1 MNEDLFSWNYFL
13 FGLYPYIALT
23 VFVVGSWI
31 RFDREQYGW
40 TSASSQILSTA
51 NMRLASNLFHIGVIG
66 IFFGHLV
73 GLLAPYAIWGTIG
86 LSSLGKQSIAMY
98 GGGFLGVLAMI
109 GGLMLLS
116 RRLTNRRV
124 RATSRTSDIFI
135 LAWVLVTLF
144 FGLAT
149 TFTTFHHAAEGSA
162 DTMMSLA
169 QWAKSIVLFDAK
181 PELVANVEP
190 VFQIHLAL
198 GLTLFLLFPFTRLV
212 HIWSFPIGYLTRSYQ
227 IVRTKRNLPVAR

>member
-1 MNEDLFSWNYFL
+1 MNEDVFSWNDL
-13 FGLYPYIALT
+13 IFGIYPYICLS
-23 VFVVGSWI
+23 VFVIGSWI

-40 TSASSQILSTA
+40 TSASSQLLSTSG
-51 NMRLASNLFHIGVIG
+51 MRLASNLFHIGVIG

-86 LSSLGKQSIAMY
+86 LSSLGKQNIAMY
-98 GGGFLGVLAMI
+98 GGGFLGILAMI

-116 RRLTNRRV
+116 RRMTNPRIRK
-124 RATSRTSDIFI
+124 TSRSSDIFI
-135 LAWVLVTLF
+135 LIWVLIALG

-149 TFTTFHHAAEGSA
+149 TFTTAHHAAEGSA

-181 PELVANVEP
+181 PELVSKVEM
-190 VFQIHLAL
+190 VFRLHLFF
-198 GLTLFLLFPFTRLV
+198 GMTLFLLFPFTRLV

-227 IVRTKRNLPVAR
+227 IVRTKRSFPAR

>member
-1 MNEDLFSWNYFL
+1 MNEDIFSWNYFL

-23 VFVVGSWI
+23 VFVVGSWV

-66 IFFGHLV
+66 IFFGHLI
-73 GLLAPYAIWGTIG
+73 GLLAPYAIWDAIG

-109 GGLMLLS
+109 GGLMLLA

-135 LAWVLVTLF
+135 LVWVLVTLF

-181 PELVANVEP
+181 PELVGQVEP

-227 IVRTKRNLPVAR
+227 IVRTKRNLPAAR